1 MHGATTD
8 YKGAA
13 SHQAGG
19 NRGGGLAL
27 FSLSTTDGLIM
38 DDRSNTILGW
48 VLGAGIV
55 ALGLGSLTGH
65 MWKAHDSETF
75 GYAVAGGGGGGGAD
89 AGPPIEALL
98 ATADPAKGQQ
108 VFAKCAACHTVN
120 QGGANGIGPNLWG
133 TLGMRIAGHAGF
145 GYSSA
150 LSGKG
155 GTWDFATMNEWLQ
168 SPRRFAPGTTMSF
181 AGLSS
186 AEDRANLMAYLN
198 AQGSNLP
205 LPAVPAADAAAPAEG
220 AAEAADGAPAG
231 AEAGGAA
238 DPTLADGTAPTAG
251 ADPAGPAQP
260 ATKN

>member
-1 MHGATTD
+1 
-8 YKGAA
+8 
-13 SHQAGG
+13 
-19 NRGGGLAL
+19 
-27 FSLSTTDGLIM
+27 M
-38 DDRSNTILGW
+38 DDRNNTILGW

-55 ALGLGSLTGH
+55 ALGLGSLTSH
-65 MWKAHDSETF
+65 MWKPHESETF
-75 GYAVAGGGGGGGAD
+75 GYAVEGAAPAGGAD
-89 AGPPIEALL
+89 AGPAIETLL

-133 TLGMRIAGHAGF
+133 TLGMRVAGHAGF
-145 GYSSA
+145 SYSSA

-205 LPAVPAADAAAPAEG
+205 LPAAPAADAAAAPAAG
-220 AAEAADGAPAG
+220 ADAAAPAPAG
-231 AEAGGAA
+231 AAAGGAA
-238 DPTLADGTAPTAG
+238 DPALAAG
-251 ADPAGPAQP
+251 AAPATGAAPAGPAQP